1 MIDWL
6 RREPDEAKQA
16 LAYPITSVK
25 IDSDFLEE
33 LDRAEEEEKS
43 EDS

>member
-16 LAYPITSVK
+16 LADPITSVK

-33 LDRAEEEEKS
+33 LDRAEEEKS